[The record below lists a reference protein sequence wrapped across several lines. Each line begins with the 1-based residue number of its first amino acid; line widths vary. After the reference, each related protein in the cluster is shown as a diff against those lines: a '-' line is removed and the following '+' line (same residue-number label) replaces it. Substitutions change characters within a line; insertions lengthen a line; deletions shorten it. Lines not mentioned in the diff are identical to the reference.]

1 MSDAQNTDAP
11 ATEATAEPSKETTDA
26 TTPPW
31 GDDFD
36 PARAW
41 KALEA
46 ARAAEKAAKAEAAAF
61 KKAEQEKADAEKTEL
76 ERLRDQLNAATAEKT
91 ALARTAQLNELG
103 LDKALHGFISG
114 ETPEAIAEQ
123 VTALKT
129 AMGTGKPAE
138 EDPAPESTTTRPQPK
153 LTPGQG
159 GDDKDAAD
167 LDALVKSLL

>member
-1 MSDAQNTDAP
+1 MPDAQPTDA
-11 ATEATAEPSKETTDA
+11 TTTTTDEQPKEA
-26 TTPPW
+26 VTETTPPW

-41 KALEA
+41 ETIQRQ
-46 ARAAEKAAKAEAAAF
+46 RAAEADLKAKLSAF
-61 KKAEQEKADAEKTEL
+61 EKAEQEKADAEKTEL

-103 LDKALHGFISG
+103 LDKTLHDFVTG

-123 VTALKT
+123 VATLKAAL
-129 AMGTGKPAE
+129 GNGKPAE
-138 EDPAPESTTTRPQPK
+138 EDPAPASTTTRPQPQ

-159 GDDKDAAD
+159 GDDKSVPD
-167 LDALVKSLL
+167 LDALVASLR

>member
-1 MSDAQNTDAP
+1 MSDAQPTDATTTP
-11 ATEATAEPSKETTDA
+11 AEPSKETA
-26 TTPPW
+26 EQTPPW

-41 KALEA
+41 KALTA
-46 ARAAEKAAKAEAAAF
+46 ARDAEKAAKAEVAAY

-123 VTALKT
+123 VAALKT
-129 AMGTGKPAE
+129 ALGHDKDAEGEKPAE
-138 EDPAPESTTTRPQPK
+138 SATTRPQPK

-159 GDDKDAAD
+159 GDDTDEPD
-167 LDALVKSLL
+167 LDALVASLR